1 MIVEFFERVCHRCR
15 RSPRPFSY
23 STRKTRSTVVLVDST
38 DCALSEL
45 LGKTFMVVFPH
56 TLVVMCKE
64 VADVLCGGRIIAVL
78 GRSRW
83 IGKSRHLGSSQSGGA
98 YSYHNSLRLQCWQVY
113 NDAKHVDVYVSISSS
128 QNPSAVSLSI
138 LVGM

>member
-98 YSYHNSLRLQCWQVY
+98 YSYHNSLRLSVGKYTMTRSMLMYMYPSHQ
-113 NDAKHVDVYVSISSS
+113 AKVRLQYHSPYS
-128 QNPSAVSLSI
+128 
-138 LVGM
+138 